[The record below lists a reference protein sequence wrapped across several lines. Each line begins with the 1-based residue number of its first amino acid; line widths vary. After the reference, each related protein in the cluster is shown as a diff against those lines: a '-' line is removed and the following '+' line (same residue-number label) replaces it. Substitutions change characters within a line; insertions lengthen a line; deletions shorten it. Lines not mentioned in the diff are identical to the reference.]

1 MDAPD
6 AHDVSRDTSPTVTA
20 AFRRH
25 GAAGVLDLVH
35 RHAGP
40 IVEETA
46 DPDTRRITFVF
57 ADDTVDAELVRVVC
71 AALPSK
77 GMPLERLG
85 SSPVFAATA
94 ELPATAFV
102 GYSYVVDPPP
112 ELAFDDDAGFVQ
124 ALVMGRPDP
133 NNPFSDAVSLP
144 QIRFGYEYSILA
156 LGDRWTLPPDGARMG
171 PRGTL
176 DDWVVSSD
184 LLGNERMVRVYRPP
198 AYDSAE
204 RCALVF
210 ILGGAD
216 EWWEPADGFDDIA
229 ARGAEPFLG
238 VIVGTRGFVS
248 RHRELA
254 GNDAFVG
261 FVARELLPFLADRYR
276 VLERGHV
283 VAGASVGAVGAA
295 FLALREAETFSR
307 AALVSATF
315 QATPGS
321 SPLPWRAATGD
332 ERPVLDE
339 YERHHGRLPA
349 RVYISAG
356 RFERYT
362 RVDMHADAA
371 RLATLLANRG
381 VDVRFDNGYTAHD
394 TIALRAYLSAG
405 IAWLL
410 GVDA

>member
-1 MDAPD
+1 MDAQE
-6 AHDVSRDTSPTVTA
+6 AYGVSSDISRTVAA
-20 AFRRH
+20 AFRCH

-35 RHAGP
+35 THEGP
-40 IVEETA
+40 IVEETS
-46 DPDTRRITFVF
+46 DPDARRITFVF
-57 ADDTVDAELVRVVC
+57 ADETVSAESVSVVC
-71 AALPSK
+71 AALPTK
-77 GMPLERLG
+77 GMRLERLG
-85 SSPVFAATA
+85 SSAIFAATA

-112 ELAFDDDAGFVQ
+112 GLVWSDDGAFVQ

-133 NNPFSDAVSLP
+133 HNPLRDGVSLP

-156 LGDRWTLPPDGARMG
+156 LGDRWPVRPDGARKES
-171 PRGTL
+171 RGTL
-176 DDWVVSSD
+176 DEWVVASD
-184 LLGNERMVRVYRPP
+184 LLGNERTIRVYRPP
-198 AYDSAE
+198 EYDGAK

-216 EWWEPADGFDDIA
+216 EWWAAGDEFDDIA
-229 ARGAEPFLG
+229 ARGADPFLG

-295 FLALREAETFSR
+295 FLALREPETFSR
-307 AALVSATF
+307 AAVVSATF
-315 QATPGS
+315 QATPAG
-321 SPLPWRAATGD
+321 SPLPWRAETGD
-332 ERPVLDE
+332 ERPVVDE
-339 YERHHGRLPA
+339 YERHRGRLPEL
-349 RVYISAG
+349 VYVSAG
-356 RFERYT
+356 RYEKYT

-371 RLATLLANRG
+371 RLASFLASRG
-381 VDVRFDNGYTAHD
+381 VNVRFDDGYSAHD

-410 GVDA
+410 GVED